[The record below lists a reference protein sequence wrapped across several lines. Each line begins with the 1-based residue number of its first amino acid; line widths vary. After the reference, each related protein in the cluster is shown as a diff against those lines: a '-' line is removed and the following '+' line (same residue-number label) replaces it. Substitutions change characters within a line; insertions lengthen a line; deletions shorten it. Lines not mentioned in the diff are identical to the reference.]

1 MISKQQLICNKF
13 KEDNHSGFTNE
24 AKEWAGELLSG
35 QTKVLL
41 ANNLLDKNAYFFKT
55 CFLPRLYLNNLG
67 DAMVMELA
75 PSIHKS
81 NVFQCFLR

>member
-1 MISKQQLICNKF
+1 MNKKILVFFIDF

-41 ANNLLDKNAYFFKT
+41 ANN
-55 CFLPRLYLNNLG
+55 
-67 DAMVMELA
+67 
-75 PSIHKS
+75 
-81 NVFQCFLR
+81 